1 MSDFL
6 SRLAARAVG
15 EAPRVRPAAAP
26 DVSAP
31 PGDAAREAASEA
43 PAARATPTAPAVRS
57 EPPEVPAEPTVTFVP
72 RPAPD
77 ERRHAAAERMEP
89 AAETAGRKEAPPLR
103 PPAFEREPRL
113 RTEAAPA
120 AEAVPV
126 VLAAPVAPAPVVRRV
141 VESRLERVRSAS
153 TVAADEPPVRV
164 HIGRLEVRA
173 NLEQPPRQV
182 TTREPARP
190 QELTLS
196 DYLRGRR
203 SA

>member
-26 DVSAP
+26 DVAAP

-57 EPPEVPAEPTVTFVP
+57 EPPEVPAEPTVPFVP

-77 ERRHAAAERMEP
+77 ERRHAAAQRTDP
-89 AAETAGRKEAPPLR
+89 APETAGRKEAPPLR
-103 PPAFEREPRL
+103 PPAFEREPRM

-126 VLAAPVAPAPVVRRV
+126 VPAAPVTPAPAVRRV
-141 VESRLERVRSAS
+141 ESRPERVRSAS